1 MVKERSLM
9 EHWEIELE
17 EELEAR
23 AFRRNVD
30 RIQDA
35 QDSFEEDELYYQ
47 RVAPEREPVRAEAQ

>member
-1 MVKERSLM
+1 M